1 MGFTRYWKINKQLD
15 TEKFKEYSETCKLVC
30 EAWQEALEK
39 YYLSQ
44 GDTLERAKHKSGIS
58 GWDGSGEPSF
68 SDTEICFNGNR
79 SFDKESYDLSHET
92 FSIGIFLDTG
102 LNFCKTA
109 RKPYDKQVVACL
121 YLLEKFFGDDVEV
134 GSDGDNSDSEI
145 ISFLKSYLRDNKLEI
160 LIKE

>member
-15 TEKFKEYSETCKLVC
+15 TEKFKDYSETCRMVC
-30 EAWQEALEK
+30 QAWEQEQISK
-39 YYLSQ
+39 
-44 GDTLERAKHKSGIS
+44 GDNSSGLA
-58 GWDGSGEPSF
+58 GWDGYGEPVF
-68 SDTEICFNGNR
+68 RGSDICFNGCVG
-79 SFDKESYDLSHET
+79 DEDLSHET
-92 FSIGIFLDTG
+92 FSIGILSNMKTG
-102 LNFCKTA
+102 CNFCKTA

-121 YLLEKFFGDDVEV
+121 YLLEKFFGDDVGV